1 MKRLWPVL
9 LVTLLLLAGCS
20 AKASEKTS
28 LDGEALYQG
37 KCLACHGAD
46 LKGGFGPPVVN
57 ISSKYSEQQLKKIIT
72 EGTGKM
78 QGQNVNEEE
87 TQELTDWLM
96 KQ

>member
-1 MKRLWPVL
+1 MNRLWL
-9 LVTLLLLAGCS
+9 LVALSLFLLAGCS

-28 LDGEALYQG
+28 LDGEALYKG

-46 LKGGFGPPVVN
+46 LKGSFGPPVLN
-57 ISSKYSEQQLKKIIT
+57 MSSKYTDQELKKIIT

-78 QGQNVNEEE
+78 QGQNVTDDEAEE
-87 TQELTDWLM
+87 LVNWLI